1 MTDPATYQ
9 YQFCG
14 VEAFPNTF
22 TVNSSGTSNG
32 VYGVFEGFHA
42 DFASSVY
49 AVLYRN
55 GMQIDQSPESPT
67 NQQLAV
73 DQMIN
78 FFPGTELQ
86 AGDEIEF
93 VLHDQTDPNG
103 QQFFSS
109 KNYLNNSD
117 KMNHTW
123 AESMLEATCAPGQTG
138 NCVFAGFEDI
148 PSQEGSDFDY
158 NDFKMW
164 LYGVDVSPQPPAVPE
179 PSSMLLLSGTPL
191 AFLLN
196 KLRKLF

>member
-1 MTDPATYQ
+1 MTDPAPYQ

-32 VYGVFEGFHA
+32 VYGVLEGFHA

-49 AVLYRN
+49 AILYRS
-55 GMQIDQSPESPT
+55 GVRIDQSSESLT
-67 NQQLAV
+67 NHQLAP
-73 DQMIN
+73 DQPIN
-78 FFPGTELQ
+78 FFPGAELQ

-117 KMNHTW
+117 KMNHIW
-123 AESMLEATCAPGQTG
+123 AESMLEANCAPGQTG

-148 PSQEGSDFDY
+148 PKQEGSDFDY
-158 NDFKMW
+158 NDFKVW
-164 LYGVDVSPQPPAVPE
+164 LYGVDVSQAPPVPE
-179 PSSMLLLSGTPL
+179 PSSIVLLSGAPL
-191 AFLLN
+191 GFLVN